1 LLKLGSFDGE
11 HELYVSIGVAPGY
24 LICFWNGATQ
34 EAINSGSIG
43 ARYAIKSNDFL
54 SLATLNYDPSGY
66 DYDISQP

>member
-1 LLKLGSFDGE
+1 MERHKKQL
-11 HELYVSIGVAPGY
+11 
-24 LICFWNGATQ
+24 TQ
-34 EAINSGSIG
+34 EVL

>member
-1 LLKLGSFDGE
+1 MLKLGSFDGE

-43 ARYAIKSNDFL
+43 AIRDKI
-54 SLATLNYDPSGY
+54 
-66 DYDISQP
+66 